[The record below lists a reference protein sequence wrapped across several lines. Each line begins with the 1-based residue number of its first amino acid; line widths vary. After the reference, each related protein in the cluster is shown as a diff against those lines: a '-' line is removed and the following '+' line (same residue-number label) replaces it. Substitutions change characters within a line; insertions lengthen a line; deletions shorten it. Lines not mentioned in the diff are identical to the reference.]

1 MSSLHDSIRGA
12 LKWNEVESALN
23 VHCHWTFSGESPPP
37 SPKKRE
43 KKKKKLLTTI
53 CFQFVVCKPTLNLLF
68 VGNILNKIDPGG
80 KNLNYN
86 DVLLVTCFYTQ
97 F

>member
-37 SPKKRE
+37 KKKRKKE
-43 KKKKKLLTTI
+43 KEAFNHYMLPVCCVQTNFEFII
-53 CFQFVVCKPTLNLLF
+53 CGEYFEQDRSR
-68 VGNILNKIDPGG
+68 G
-80 KNLNYN
+80 
-86 DVLLVTCFYTQ
+86 
-97 F
+97 